1 MEQTQSASALVVRN
15 IGEIEAALA
24 HAEKIG
30 SILWEAV
37 EAALRGRLEPLGW
50 QVSEFD
56 GDRIW
61 FAPHD
66 WIIKD
71 DDADADPFFTIE
83 EAEGPEGESDETWL
97 AEFLQAGPNGAG
109 VALWF
114 SSSKM
119 DKKRYRQRLTAQ
131 DSPDLATLLAAGVT
145 IDNNQWLR
153 LPIKLEPETLAQGAE
168 DDDYSDALKPLH
180 DALDVVLA
188 NVDCFAGLI
197 RSGELAESK

>member
-15 IGEIEAALA
+15 ISEIEAALA

-30 SILWEAV
+30 TVLWEAV
-37 EAALRGRLEPLGW
+37 DTALRERLEPLGW
-50 QVSEFD
+50 RVSAFD

-66 WIIKD
+66 WFIED
-71 DDADADPFFTIE
+71 DDADPFFTIE

-97 AEFLQAGPNGAG
+97 AEFLQAGPNGAA

-119 DKKRYRQRLTAQ
+119 DKKRYRQRLRA
-131 DSPDLATLLAAGVT
+131 
-145 IDNNQWLR
+145 
-153 LPIKLEPETLAQGAE
+153 
-168 DDDYSDALKPLH
+168 
-180 DALDVVLA
+180 
-188 NVDCFAGLI
+188 
-197 RSGELAESK
+197 RSESC